1 MGYSPWG
8 HKESDMTEQ
17 VSTVRV
23 TNHCNSRAKN
33 SVAFICKK
41 LLTIQLYLIFLGQNL
56 FSLEM
61 DQMHP
66 DSQKSV

>member
-17 VSTVRV
+17 LGTVRV
-23 TNHCNSRAKN
+23 INRCNSRAKN

-41 LLTIQLYLIFLGQNL
+41 LLTVQLYLKFLGQNL
-56 FSLEM
+56 FLLEM

-66 DSQKSV
+66 DSQKSI